1 VQEIGK
7 KLSCRMSWQ
16 RTGIEELHDW
26 KQQDT
31 GICNRSSILAI
42 QGRLE
47 HIQVVCPDAL
57 GKHKVIEERTAKG
70 MTGMVFAGRA
80 TAVPQLQLHNVDGR
94 LVPSTA
100 TGDCSVRRLLLAPSA
115 RERGSVRQPFP
126 GRLAT

>member
-1 VQEIGK
+1 MQEIGK

-31 GICNRSSILAI
+31 GICNTSSILAI

-80 TAVPQLQLHNVDGR
+80 TAVTQLQLR
-94 LVPSTA
+94 LGNA
-100 TGDCSVRRLLLAPSA
+100 TLTGGSRRQRRPAITVSPSA
-115 RERGSVRQPFP
+115 
-126 GRLAT
+126 L